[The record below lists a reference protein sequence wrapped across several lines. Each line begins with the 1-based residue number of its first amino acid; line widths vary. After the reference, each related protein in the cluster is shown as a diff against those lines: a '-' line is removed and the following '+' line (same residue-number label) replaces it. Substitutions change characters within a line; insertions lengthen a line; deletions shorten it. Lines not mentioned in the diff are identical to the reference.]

1 MEKEILAIINYIY
14 YKQKTKKRRNSKK
27 YFTHY
32 KKSIKNITYLERR
45 YPFLKKMRWRVD

>member
-14 YKQKTKKRRNSKK
+14 YKQKTKKRRKLKK

-32 KKSIKNITYLERR
+32 EKSIKNITYLERR